1 MIRHIV
7 LVRFRK
13 DAGAATVDATFDAL
27 HRLKDV
33 IPGIRAIHSGPNV
46 SPEGL
51 GRGYSHA
58 FTVDFDDEAARD
70 RYLADE
76 DHGKVGAA
84 LCAAAEGGIEGLAVV
99 DFEVEDG
106 VDRPSAAAAPQSL
119 A

>member
-13 DAGAATVDATFDAL
+13 DAGSATVNATFEAL
-27 HRLKDV
+27 KRLKAV
-33 IPGIRAIHSGPNV
+33 VPGIRAIHVGANI

-76 DHGKVGAA
+76 DHAKVGAA
-84 LCAAAEGGIEGLAVV
+84 LVAAAEGGIEGLAVV
-99 DFEVEDG
+99 DFEVEER
-106 VDRPSAAAAPQSL
+106 VERPSAASSPQSL